1 MRHCVSSGEKD
12 TQKPSTVFAIFFFQV
27 NSKCFDDI
35 LEHLQRFKIFFKMGF
50 ESQEIKNINS
60 SPYLVVRPWS
70 N

>member
-1 MRHCVSSGEKD
+1 MFLLGKGYTETFNYVCN
-12 TQKPSTVFAIFFFQV
+12 FFQV
-27 NSKCFDDI
+27 NTKCFDDI
-35 LEHLQRFKIFFKMGF
+35 LEHLQRFKIFLKMGF